1 MQDQSNRRID
11 PVGVHAP
18 IDLTG
23 TTPVGWAAVCTRSVS
38 QCTVCQQNLS
48 YF

>member
-1 MQDQSNRRID
+1 MQEQSDRRID

-18 IDLTG
+18 MDLTG

-38 QCTVCQQNLS
+38 
-48 YF
+48 